1 MYEVVALDEV
11 ACWLLYEIQANCFV
25 VRSLGHRVLR
35 GAEWSQINVAIC
47 HRRSPTPPHAHAHTH
62 TNMRTAQ
69 RDPQPCVALKVALQW
84 PLCWSMKGNLYSGG
98 YWQYFHDISHSKLH
112 SVPCNKSH
120 YFTCASKGFH
130 TVSVIASAPEEE
142 FIKLRLTPLR
152 SPTTCTR
159 WGEAFVLYLGGCG
172 GGAARKNELLR
183 KGWKERW
190 SANIQDKCNDT
201 LDVHHLLSS
210 PFGPFTE
217 FCSHQ

>member
-1 MYEVVALDEV
+1 MRTKPSILFRLSMYEVVALDKV

-25 VRSLGHRVLR
+25 VQSLGHRVLR

-47 HRRSPTPPHAHAHTH
+47 HRCSPTPPHTPTHTH
-62 TNMRTAQ
+62 TKRPLPTCTQ
-69 RDPQPCVALKVALQW
+69 HKETLSLVALKVALQW

-120 YFTCASKGFH
+120 YFTRASKGFH

-152 SPTTCTR
+152 SLTHVYSLRRSLRVVFRRMWRGRRAEEWAAQKGQKREMKRKHTR
-159 WGEAFVLYLGGCG
+159 
-172 GGAARKNELLR
+172 
-183 KGWKERW
+183 
-190 SANIQDKCNDT
+190 
-201 LDVHHLLSS
+201 
-210 PFGPFTE
+210 
-217 FCSHQ
+217 